1 MILPYSIF
9 YFIGYCFIYTSAKP
23 QSLNLNNDDLSGG
36 YSDKFEIAKITKFH
50 VNTNILMR

>member
-1 MILPYSIF
+1 MMLPYRIF